1 MDDGTQQVLTLDAA
15 NGVNVGDKVKIV
27 DGTLVRN

>member
-15 NGVNVGDKVKIV
+15 SGVNVGDKVKIV
-27 DGTLVRN
+27 DGMLVRN